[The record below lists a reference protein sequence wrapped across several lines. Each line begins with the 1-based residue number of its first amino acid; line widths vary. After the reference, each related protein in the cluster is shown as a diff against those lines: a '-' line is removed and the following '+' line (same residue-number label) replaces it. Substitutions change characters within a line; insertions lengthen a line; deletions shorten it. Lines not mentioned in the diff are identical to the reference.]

1 MTSPVKTLLC
11 FAALTIALAATP
23 ASADPETLPPADVV
37 SGASLSVFQKRPLR
51 LGVITLSETPETMRA
66 LDASIDVLR
75 KTFAPYPI
83 EVVRRVPT
91 RILEDEIKSGKID
104 AFIASSGFFWRM
116 QQYGAISVATLITDR
131 QPNPNQGVAAT
142 ALVLKESPYQTF
154 EDLKGAKLSASYA
167 TAFMSYRTALAELA
181 VRGFDPEHFFSDIHY
196 LGDTFNTFIAERLM
210 TGASDVA
217 FVRACWL
224 ETQPADI
231 RNAFRVIEPRKGDD
245 LFCAHSTRTYPNL
258 MVAVT
263 QGSAPGS
270 AHLISRSLLTM
281 KKMAGGIHWGLA
293 TDMRPVDRLYRELKI
308 ENYAYLRETTIE
320 RWLRDNWISLALAL
334 LFVAG
339 LAVHSWRV
347 SYLVKK
353 RTSELSRL
361 LTNYRVSEERFE
373 RLHRR
378 MERMQKAAVV
388 GQLSNLIAHELA
400 QPLAA
405 IRYYCDGLK
414 ALIKAPAAPEKT
426 MLQMSADGMED
437 ALKRTH
443 DIVDKVRSYAK
454 SEVRRD
460 TPVNILTA
468 SQAVLSGIGP
478 AVREKSDFQSAVP
491 ADLCVRADALEFELL
506 LNNLLKNAFEAAAQA
521 EKPFVY
527 LSAKTDGETVAIT
540 VQNSG
545 RTVTN
550 EAFSELRTPLIT
562 SKKAG
567 HGLGIPIAM
576 ALAEASGG
584 HLDFRQRPGG
594 GLTVTLTLQQACG
607 RAARP
612 ADDSDRPPAAGDTR
626 KETK

>member
-1 MTSPVKTLLC
+1 MPPALKTLLL
-11 FAALTIALAATP
+11 AALAALALSAMP
-23 ASADPETLPPADVV
+23 ARAASSEAADAV
-37 SGASLSVFQKRPLR
+37 SSASLSVFQKRPLR
-51 LGVITLSETPETMRA
+51 VGIITLSETPETMKA
-66 LDASIDVLR
+66 LEASIAVLE

-83 EVVRRVPT
+83 EVVRRVPS
-91 RILEDEIKSGKID
+91 RQLEDEIRAGEID

-116 QQYGAISVATLITDR
+116 QQYGAISVATLISDR
-131 QPNPNQGVAAT
+131 QPNPNQGVAA
-142 ALVLKESPYQTF
+142 AVLVRRDSPCQSF
-154 EDLKGAKLSASYA
+154 SDIKGKKLSASYP
-167 TAFMSYRTALAELA
+167 TAFMSYRTAMAELA
-181 VRGFDPEHFFSDIHY
+181 VRGYDPEHFFSEIHY
-196 LGDTFNTFIAERLM
+196 LGDTFNDFIAERLM
-210 TGASDVA
+210 TGESDVA

-224 ETQPADI
+224 ETQPEEI
-231 RNAFRVIEPRKGDD
+231 RSAFRVLEPRSGDD
-245 LFCAHSTRTYPNL
+245 LLCAHSTRTYPNL
-258 MVAVT
+258 MMAVT
-263 QGSAPGS
+263 QGSAPGA
-270 AHLISRSLLTM
+270 AHMISRSLLTM
-281 KKMAGGIHWGLA
+281 PKTAGGIHWGLA

-320 RWLRDNWISLALAL
+320 RWLRDNWATVLLAI

-339 LAVHSWRV
+339 LAVHGWRV

-361 LTNYRVSEERFE
+361 LTNYRVAEERFE

-414 ALIKAPAAPEKT
+414 ALIGSPGAPDKALLK
-426 MLQMSADGMED
+426 MSAEGVEES
-437 ALKRTH
+437 LNRTR

-460 TPVNILTA
+460 APVNVQKAVQT
-468 SQAVLSGIGP
+468 VLSGIS
-478 AVREKSDFQSAVP
+478 ASVREKTDFQSAVP
-491 ADLCVRADALEFELL
+491 ADLCVKADALELELL
-506 LNNLLKNAFEAAAQA
+506 LNNLLKNAFEAAALAQ
-521 EKPFVY
+521 KPFVR
-527 LSAKTDGETVAIT
+527 LVAETDGDMVTIT

-545 RTVTN
+545 PVISN

-567 HGLGIPIAM
+567 HGLGIPIAI

-584 HLDFRQRPGG
+584 RLDFRQRPGG
-594 GLTVTLTLQQACG
+594 GLSVTLTLQHSASHMEEESEDMEEEN
-607 RAARP
+607 A
-612 ADDSDRPPAAGDTR
+612 
-626 KETK
+626 

>member
-1 MTSPVKTLLC
+1 MLTMPALAKTLL
-11 FAALTIALAATP
+11 FATAALIALAAGP
-23 ASADPETLPPADVV
+23 AAADPDTAAADAV

-51 LGVITLSETPETMRA
+51 VGIITLSETPETMQA
-66 LDASIDVLR
+66 LDDSISVLR

-91 RILEDEIKSGKID
+91 RQLEDEIKSGKID

-116 QQYGAISVATLITDR
+116 QQYGAISVATLISDR

-142 ALVLKESPYQTF
+142 ALVRRDSPYQTF
-154 EDLKGAKLSASYA
+154 ADLKGTRLSASYA

-210 TGASDVA
+210 TGKADVA

-231 RNAFRVIEPRKGDD
+231 RSAFRVLEPRQGDD
-245 LFCAHSTRTYPNL
+245 LLCQHSTRTYPNL

-263 QGSAPGS
+263 QGSAPGA

-281 KKMAGGIHWGLA
+281 GKRAGGVHWGLA

-320 RWLRDNWISLALAL
+320 RWLRDNWISLVLAL
-334 LFVAG
+334 LVVAG

-378 MERMQKAAVV
+378 MERLQKAAVV

-414 ALIKAPAAPEKT
+414 ALAKAPAAPEKA

-460 TPVNILTA
+460 TPVNVLAA

-478 AVREKSDFQSAVP
+478 AAREKSDYQSAVP

-506 LNNLLKNAFEAAAQA
+506 LNNLLKNAFEAASLA

-527 LSAKTDGETVAIT
+527 LSAKTDGDTVTIT

-545 RTVTN
+545 RALTN

-567 HGLGIPIAM
+567 HGLGIPIAI

-584 HLDFRQRPGG
+584 RLDFRQRPGG
-594 GLTVTLTLQQACG
+594 GLTVTLSMQLAAG
-607 RAARP
+607 RAENAN
-612 ADDSDRPPAAGDTR
+612 AS
-626 KETK
+626 ETNTHQETTS